1 MKSSVSLLD
10 FYDFAL
16 LPIFDAFDNVSP
28 KFGIIL
34 LITKKNISINTF
46 AIKYMS
52 FSSQFLFLFL
62 VDEVTKNENMLR
74 DFL

>member
-16 LPIFDAFDNVSP
+16 LPIFDAFNNVSP

-34 LITKKNISINTF
+34 LITKKEYENIKMF
-46 AIKYMS
+46 EIK
-52 FSSQFLFLFL
+52 
-62 VDEVTKNENMLR
+62 
-74 DFL
+74 

>member
-16 LPIFDAFDNVSP
+16 LPIFDAFNNVSP

-34 LITKKNISINTF
+34 LITKKE
-46 AIKYMS
+46 Y
-52 FSSQFLFLFL
+52 
-62 VDEVTKNENMLR
+62 
-74 DFL
+74 